1 MSKALDKYLGL
12 SVAADSN
19 ESAAQNAGAQDAA
32 ITESDLKKNAHYF
45 ARYELGKYADE
56 LRKKRNSLA
65 DIWEKTSIAGGAIRS
80 GEYKQADIDEFINPY
95 VNAIDDA
102 IRILER
108 I

>member
-12 SVAADSN
+12 AVAADSN
-19 ESAAQNAGAQDAA
+19 DCAAQDFATMDA
-32 ITESDLKKNAHYF
+32 ITESDLKKHAHDF

-80 GEYKQADIDEFINPY
+80 GEYKQADIDEFVNPY